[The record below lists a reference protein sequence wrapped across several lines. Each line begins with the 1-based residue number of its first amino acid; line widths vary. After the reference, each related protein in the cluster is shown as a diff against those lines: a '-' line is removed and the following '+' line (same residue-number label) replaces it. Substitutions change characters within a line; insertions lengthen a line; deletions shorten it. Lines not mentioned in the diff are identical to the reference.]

1 MSNSIGG
8 VIIEIMLCH
17 CPCNYLPSGVTAILL
32 EEQQKIE
39 PWHIAHGE
47 KKQLRMGQLCHIIN
61 PDWTVQGGIKKE
73 SGGTC

>member
-1 MSNSIGG
+1 
-8 VIIEIMLCH
+8 MLCH

-47 KKQLRMGQLCHIIN
+47 KKQLIMGQLCHIIN
-61 PDWTVQGGIKKE
+61 PDWTVQGGIQKE